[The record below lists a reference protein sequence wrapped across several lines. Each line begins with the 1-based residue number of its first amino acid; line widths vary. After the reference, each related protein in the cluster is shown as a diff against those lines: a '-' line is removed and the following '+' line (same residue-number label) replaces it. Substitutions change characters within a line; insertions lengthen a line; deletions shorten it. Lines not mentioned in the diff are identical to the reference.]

1 MENKMDIKLLRT
13 FVMMAR
19 ELNFHRAAERLYLAQ
34 PTVSVHIRQLEEH
47 VGYPLFERSGRKV
60 RLTAA
65 GDRFR
70 IHADRIL
77 EAHDEALSD
86 LARWKAGYDDRLDLL
101 LSPLCAEHVL
111 PPLWKKF
118 TTKHPNVEVRIYTTR
133 SPSVGTGIAS
143 GRSHIGLAR
152 CPSTHPD
159 TESRMLHEDE
169 VVMIAPGS
177 INPDNVDYRDLLLEH
192 PLLTKNHPEYW
203 EVIIHQLHELQ
214 AMIRPMPVSQVH
226 VTRKLIQEGLGVSF
240 LPKSAII
247 EDVAHGRLVE
257 IPTPDLRLPKAYTYV
272 ITPRNKE
279 LPRSAL
285 DFLSLLDLNGF
296 HS

>member
-1 MENKMDIKLLRT
+1 
-13 FVMMAR
+13 MMAK

-34 PTVSVHIRQLEEH
+34 PTVTVHIRQLEEH
-47 VGYPLFERSGRKV
+47 VGYPLFERAGRKV

-70 IHADRIL
+70 LHADRIL

-118 TTKHPNVEVRIYTTR
+118 TTRHPNVEVRIYTTR
-133 SPSVGTGIAS
+133 SPSVGPGIAA

-152 CPSTHPD
+152 ISSSHPD
-159 TESRMLHEDE
+159 TETRVLNEDE
-169 VVMIAPGS
+169 VVLIAPGTIDPS
-177 INPDNVDYRDLLLEH
+177 KVDYRELLAVH

-203 EVIIHQLHELQ
+203 DQILHQIHDRQMLF
-214 AMIRPMPVSQVH
+214 RPMPVSQVH
-226 VTRKLIQEGLGVSF
+226 VTRGLIAEGLGVSF
-240 LPKSAII
+240 LPRSSIT
-247 EDVAHGRLVE
+247 EDVAFGRLVE
-257 IPTPDLRLPKAYTYV
+257 IPTPHQRLPKA
-272 ITPRNKE
+272 
-279 LPRSAL
+279 
-285 DFLSLLDLNGF
+285 F
-296 HS
+296 